1 MSPLL
6 LAKVAQTAAGAVGWI
21 FLTALT
27 AHKDSALCVSAQ
39 TAERR
44 TRARAACT
52 HAGAKDAWNPVAW
65 TVK

>member
-1 MSPLL
+1 MASPHL

-27 AHKDSALCVSAQ
+27 AHKDRALCVSGQ

-44 TRARAACT
+44 RARAAGR
-52 HAGAKDAWNPVAW
+52 HAGAKDAGNPVACR
-65 TVK
+65 VK